1 MAQAL
6 PRGGT
11 MAFQHKN
18 KKGQTYYLHGKQVEL
33 QNKRLQQIYYFSRQQ
48 KPGETVDAIPAG
60 YKIEEN
66 DRTGLPFLK
75 KA

>member
-1 MAQAL
+1 
-6 PRGGT
+6 

-18 KKGQTYYLHGKQVEL
+18 KKGQTYFLHGKQVTL
-33 QNKRLQQIYYFSRQQ
+33 QNGRLQQIYYFARAEKS
-48 KPGETVDAIPAG
+48 GETVDAVPAG